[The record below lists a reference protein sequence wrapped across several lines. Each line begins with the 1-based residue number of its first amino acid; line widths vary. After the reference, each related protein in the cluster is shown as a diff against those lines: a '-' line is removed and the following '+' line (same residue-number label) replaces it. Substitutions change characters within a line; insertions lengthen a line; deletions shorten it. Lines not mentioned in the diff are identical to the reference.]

1 MPKITKRAIRYVYI
15 AKSLR
20 KKNKLKLHYNF
31 TFKLYFKKL
40 KDQFLR
46 IAKQTKRVAI
56 YIELK
61 TDNA

>member
-15 AKSLR
+15 AKSL
-20 KKNKLKLHYNF
+20 KKKKLKLHYNF